1 MSEPIAT
8 FAELL
13 AQDTRY
19 KFEAYLF
26 VQRAL
31 SYAHRALGMGKPTPS
46 EERAEAAEALALE
59 ELVADAPDLFP
70 ASEKEEEGVD
80 RHLTGQELCEAIRQ
94 YAIEEYGFMA
104 KVVLNSWGVRSTSDF
119 GEIVYN
125 MIRIG
130 LMRKSKQ
137 DRRED
142 FDDCYD
148 FEEAFQRR
156 FRFAVK

>member
-13 AQDTRY
+13 AQDPRY
-19 KFEAYLF
+19 KFEAYRF
-26 VQRAL
+26 VERSLA
-31 SYAHRALGMGKPTPS
+31 YAHRTLGMGAPKASEPGSPT
-46 EERAEAAEALALE
+46 LE
-59 ELVADAPDLFP
+59 ELEELAASPELLDDAGDEPP
-70 ASEKEEEGVD
+70 VD
-80 RHLTGQELCEAIRQ
+80 RHLSGQELCEAIRQ
-94 YAIEEYGFMA
+94 FAIEEYGFMA
-104 KVVLNSWGVRSTSDF
+104 KVVLNSWGVRTTSDF

-125 MIRIG
+125 LIRIG

-142 FDDCYD
+142 FDGCYD
-148 FEEAFQRR
+148 FEDAFQRR